1 MPTRV
6 KLYPIV
12 AGAAAAT
19 SADITSLRWTVSNK
33 ITQHCHRLFPW
44 AKKTRKGERGTWRK
58 ARWQQHGGGAALVA
72 AAADCLECGAHML
85 RTMRTHWYTEALI
98 RILDLCKWEDSTDDT
113 RVPEKYEASH
123 LTHQYKICSLK
134 FCYMFCWKSQ
144 HRNLWS
150 RFKLIARS
158 HDKPDNS
165 QWLELTTDNCSD
177 M

>member
-1 MPTRV
+1 MVWGNRGSRCIWKCRSSWE
-6 KLYPIV
+6 KLI
-12 AGAAAAT
+12 AMHLT
-19 SADITSLRWTVSNK
+19 QLHLSLW
-33 ITQHCHRLFPW
+33 
-44 AKKTRKGERGTWRK
+44 WRI
-58 ARWQQHGGGAALVA
+58 GGGTALVA
-72 AAADCLECGAHML
+72 AAVDCLECGAHML

-98 RILDLCKWEDSTDDT
+98 RILDLSKWEDSNDDF

-123 LTHQYKICSLK
+123 LTHQYKVCSFK

-150 RFKLIARS
+150 RFKPIARS

-165 QWLELTTDNCSD
+165 QWLELTTGNFSD